1 MGLKNILRITLCL
14 LIVLMVSSSCLVPR
28 ARLLKQIDPQV
39 VTEGETLELLL
50 ASYILSGNAEDLNF
64 QVLEGV
70 GEIKGSYYLY
80 APGYDEAGEYW
91 VKLQASNGSDSDF
104 RRFKVTVIDNNR
116 APSIE
121 ISDLRIS
128 VGEEMTIDLSELS
141 TDPDG
146 DSLTYELVG
155 QFGQIIGTELFFDA
169 REMQVGVYQVEV
181 RASDG
186 KGGQGSCTFLV
197 TVFDSNQPPE
207 IVIPDFTIKEN
218 ETLYLDL
225 LDYAFDPDGDEI
237 TFALITGVGVIE
249 GIQYVFA
256 ADYESSGTYD
266 VEIAV
271 SDSEGAS
278 SSGSFEIT
286 VIDVNRPPSI
296 PFDPVPKMAETIVPT
311 NTSLSWS
318 CEDLDG
324 DYLLYDVYLGKTPNP
339 VLVASGVSGETYK
352 PVHLEE
358 GTRYYWKVVASDG
371 EDETEGP
378 IWEFTTVVPP
388 VILRIVSD
396 KELIVSPKVSID
408 GQDLNIPLDY
418 VAERDQTLVV
428 EIDELQEFDYRKPV
442 GDDVRVS
449 FIEWDDGETSPYREI
464 LMDHSSKL
472 TARFLVAYYL
482 NIATSARYEQEIPGE
497 GWHGEGA
504 TVVVTAPKIEG
515 YTFRDW
521 DLNETYGIVCG
532 EVIVVKMDCPVNLV
546 ANYTHDC
553 P

>member
-1 MGLKNILRITLCL
+1 
-14 LIVLMVSSSCLVPR
+14 MVSSSCLVPR

-256 ADYESSGTYD
+256 ANYESSGTYD

-318 CEDLDG
+318 CGDLDG
-324 DYLLYDVYLGKTPNP
+324 DSLLYDVYLGKTPNP
-339 VLVASGVSGETYK
+339 VLVASGVSGETYT

-358 GTRYYWKVVASDG
+358 GTHYYWKVVASDG

-388 VILRIVSD
+388 VILGIVSD
-396 KELIVSPKVSID
+396 KELIVSSKVSID

-418 VAERDQTLVV
+418 VVERDQTLVV

-449 FIEWDDGETSPYREI
+449 FIEWDDGETSPNREI
-464 LMDHSSKL
+464 LMDHSLKL
-472 TARFLVAYYL
+472 TARFLVTYYL
-482 NIATSARYEQEIPGE
+482 NIATSARYEHEIPGE
-497 GWHGEGA
+497 GWHDEGA

-532 EVIVVKMDCPVNLV
+532 EVIVVKMAGPVNLV